1 MEKKMKYAIDKILNN
16 IVTIE
21 NLDTKEI
28 KNISIKK
35 FPNNIKEGNIVV
47 KNNNKYVIDKELENT
62 RRKLI
67 KDKVNRL
74 KAL

>member
-47 KNNNKYVIDKELENT
+47 KKNNKYVIDKELENT